1 MPLTKVG
8 QRALELLHAYKE
20 EHGDCLV
27 PHDHVVGGYKLGLWV
42 KGRRREYHARK
53 LCDSTVKQLEA
64 AGFLWRGKRGGG
76 GGAGKPRSGASHP
89 WDCQWE
95 AAFAQLQAYA
105 DKHGHCRVKRVYKS
119 AGIGLGRWVARQ
131 RSVYQGT
138 LKGRLSAS
146 QVARLEELMGSAW
159 NPSAE
164 EWVDRMMCSAP

>member
-27 PHDHVVGGYKLGLWV
+27 PHDHVVGGYKLGWWV

-64 AGFLWRGKRGGG
+64 AGFLWRGKRGG
-76 GGAGKPRSGASHP
+76 ANKSRSSKGP
-89 WDCQWE
+89 WDRQWE

-105 DKHGHCRVKRVYKS
+105 DKHGHCRVKSVYKS

>member
-20 EHGDCLV
+20 EHSDCLV
-27 PHDHVVGGYKLGLWV
+27 PHDHVVGGCKLGLWV
-42 KGRRREYHARK
+42 KGRRREYRARK

-64 AGFLWRGKRGGG
+64 AGFLWRGTR
-76 GGAGKPRSGASHP
+76 GGAGKPRSSKGA

-159 NPSAE
+159 NSSAE

>member
-8 QRALELLHAYKE
+8 QRALVLLHAYKE

-42 KGRRREYHARK
+42 KGRRREYRARK

-76 GGAGKPRSGASHP
+76 GA
-89 WDCQWE
+89 WDRQWE

-105 DKHGHCRVKRVYKS
+105 DKHGHCRAKRVHKL
-119 AGIGLGRWVARQ
+119 AGSGLGRCVARQ

>member
-1 MPLTKVG
+1 MEGEERWGGWGRQTQVQ
-8 QRALELLHAYKE
+8 QRCVTA
-20 EHGDCLV
+20 
-27 PHDHVVGGYKLGLWV
+27 
-42 KGRRREYHARK
+42 
-53 LCDSTVKQLEA
+53 
-64 AGFLWRGKRGGG
+64 
-76 GGAGKPRSGASHP
+76 

>member
-1 MPLTKVG
+1 MGTRDAARRG
-8 QRALELLHAYKE
+8 QPRVLSCTVRILLCYVM
-20 EHGDCLV
+20 L
-27 PHDHVVGGYKLGLWV
+27 
-42 KGRRREYHARK
+42 RE
-53 LCDSTVKQLEA
+53 
-64 AGFLWRGKRGGG
+64 
-76 GGAGKPRSGASHP
+76 
-89 WDCQWE
+89 
-95 AAFAQLQAYA
+95 
-105 DKHGHCRVKRVYKS
+105 KRVYKS

>member
-1 MPLTKVG
+1 M
-8 QRALELLHAYKE
+8 
-20 EHGDCLV
+20 
-27 PHDHVVGGYKLGLWV
+27 GGYKLGIWV
-42 KGRRREYHARK
+42 KKRRFEYHARK

-64 AGFLWRGKRGGG
+64 AGFLWRGKRGG
-76 GGAGKPRSGASHP
+76 ANKSRSSKGP
-89 WDCQWE
+89 WDRQWE
-95 AAFAQLQAYA
+95 AAVAQLQAYA
-105 DKHGHCRVKRVYKS
+105 DKHGHCRVKSVYKS